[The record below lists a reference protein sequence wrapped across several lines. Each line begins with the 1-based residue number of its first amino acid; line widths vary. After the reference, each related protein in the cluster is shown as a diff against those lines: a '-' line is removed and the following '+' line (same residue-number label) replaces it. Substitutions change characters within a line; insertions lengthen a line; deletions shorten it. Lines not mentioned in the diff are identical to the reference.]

1 MNTNMTGY
9 RDPYDS
15 RREPP
20 RAQGGDDVILRVL
33 DVVIFGG
40 LALLGRYCR
49 ELSVPAV
56 PAALGVALHLR
67 YGWPVPVAAGA
78 GVGLLAGLL
87 GWPWSRRLLLGWL
100 YRGRVRRR
108 VTAAFRRIDATPV
121 RDRPPI
127 LRRIRRVPCGDQLTV
142 ALWPGMRQADV
153 ENMADALATA
163 LRVRAVRVERDR
175 DDASLVTLTIV
186 RRDPFAGPP
195 LRWPQERAKR
205 LSLWEPIPV
214 GVGEDGQVVTVSLP
228 ERNVLLGGEP
238 GAGKSVALSLLVA
251 TAALDP
257 DVRLW
262 LLDGKR
268 VELAA
273 WAGCAERVAGPD
285 IAEANDLLRAV
296 REQMDARYTALL
308 ARRWRK
314 VQRGNGGD
322 ELGSLVVVV
331 VDELAFYLTHPDRKA
346 RSEFADLLRDLVA
359 RGRAAGVIVL
369 AATQKPAA
377 DVIPT
382 SLRDLFGFRWALRCT
397 TAAASDTVLG
407 SGWAAGGYDA
417 SDVDPAARGVGWL
430 LHEGG
435 VPRLLRSYCLDD
447 DTIDAIAERAE
458 AGRGGIGP
466 RDLPGVR

>member
-1 MNTNMTGY
+1 MRY
-9 RDPYDS
+9 RDPYAS

-20 RAQGGDDVILRVL
+20 RAQGGDVIDVFLEAVAQVVCGLLR
-33 DVVIFGG
+33 
-40 LALLGRYCR
+40 LLGRYCR

-56 PAALGVALHLR
+56 PAALAVAAHLR
-67 YGWPVPVAAGA
+67 LGWAWPAAAVAGA
-78 GVGLLAGLL
+78 ALLAVVL
-87 GWPWSRRLLLGWL
+87 GWPWSRRLLAGWL
-100 YRGRVRRR
+100 YRARVRRR
-108 VTAAFRRIDATPV
+108 VRDAFRRIDVPV
-121 RDRPPI
+121 FRGCLPL
-127 LRRIRRVPCGDQLTV
+127 LRTVRRVPAGDQVTAMLP
-142 ALWPGMRQADV
+142 AGSRQADV
-153 ENMADALATA
+153 ENAADALATA

-175 DDASLVTLTIV
+175 DDAGTVTLTVI

-195 LRWPQERAKR
+195 LRWPNERAKR
-205 LSLWEPIPV
+205 LSLWEPVPV
-214 GVGEDGQVVTVSLP
+214 GVGEDGEVVTVTLP

-268 VELAA
+268 VELAP

-285 IAEANDLLRAV
+285 IGEANDLLRAV
-296 REQMDARYTALL
+296 REQMDARYVGLL

-314 VQRGNGGD
+314 VQRGGD

-346 RSEFADLLRDLVA
+346 RTEFADLLRDLVA

-407 SGWAAGGYDA
+407 SGWAAQGYDA
-417 SDVDPAARGVGWL
+417 SSVDPAARGVGWL

-435 VPRLLRSYCLDD
+435 VPRLLRSFCLDD
-447 DTIDAIAERAE
+447 DTVDRIAERAE

-466 RDLPGVR
+466 RDVAAVR